1 MVLTTL
7 AMMSMLATPPA
18 PPARYLALGD
28 SYTIGES
35 VPADARWP
43 LQLAG
48 LLRADG
54 ITIANPDIIARTGW
68 TTDELTAALDAVE
81 RGESVIL
88 ADAENAPRPAP
99 PYQLVSLLIGVNNQ
113 YRGRP
118 LDEYRVQLRQLIGRA
133 IGYAGGEPGRVIVL
147 SIPDWGVT
155 PFAAEH
161 GRDAAV
167 VAAEIDAYNAAKRA
181 ECARAGVAYVDITG
195 LTREAA
201 ARRELLAD
209 DGLHPSDIDYQRWA
223 QAALP
228 AARAALARQDPGK

>member
-7 AMMSMLATPPA
+7 AMLSMLTTPPA
-18 PPARYLALGD
+18 LPARYLALGD

-35 VPADARWP
+35 VPAGARWP
-43 LQLAG
+43 NRLAE
-48 LLRADG
+48 LLRAEG
-54 ITIANPDIIARTGW
+54 LTIANPEIIARTGW
-68 TTDELTAALDAVE
+68 TTDELSVALDAIE
-81 RGESVIL
+81 RGERVAL
-88 ADAENAPRPAP
+88 ADGEFGPMPTP
-99 PYQLVSLLIGVNNQ
+99 PYRLVSLLIGVNNQ

-118 LDEYRVQLRQLIGRA
+118 VDEYRMQLRALIERA
-133 IGYAGGEPGRVIVL
+133 VAYADGQSERVIVL

-155 PFAAEH
+155 PFAATH

-167 VAAEIDAYNAAKRA
+167 VATEIDAYNAVKQA

-201 ARRELLAD
+201 TRRELLAD
-209 DGLHPSDIDYQRWA
+209 DGLHPSAIDYQRWA

-228 AARAALARQDPGK
+228 AARAAIRVL